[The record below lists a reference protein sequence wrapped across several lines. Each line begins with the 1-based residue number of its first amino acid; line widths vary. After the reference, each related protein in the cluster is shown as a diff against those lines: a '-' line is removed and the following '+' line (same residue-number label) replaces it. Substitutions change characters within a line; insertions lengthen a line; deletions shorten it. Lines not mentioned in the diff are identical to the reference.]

1 MSNVRLSY
9 SGLISFVIM
18 VISAFTGLAFV
29 LIVTRQLSP
38 EEFGLWTLIGGLI
51 VYVVIFEPISSFWVT
66 RQIARNE
73 KASVTGIGTNTFFS
87 GIALAIYI
95 VIIFFFVNRTD
106 VDYNILLLAGIL
118 IPIYYINRSL
128 ISIAAGYK
136 PQGIGYGTLV
146 FEFIKIP
153 CGLLL
158 VYYGE
163 MGIMG
168 AILATAVGQSAQLV
182 FYAYY
187 VREKFREKF
196 SVSDFKNWIKLAWL
210 PLVAGGHD
218 KIRLL
223 DVAIFTIITG
233 SLTGLAF
240 WGVSLALSNIVGYSK
255 SISAGLY
262 PKLLFAQK
270 GEYIE
275 IVLKRALFFAIPL
288 AGMAF
293 VFTKP
298 GLWVLNPLYI
308 EGVVVVYVWI
318 VVQFIYIF
326 EELFDAVLG
335 GIEKVDVG
343 FGAKFKEYVKSRLI
357 TVPLIYTIGRC
368 VYLGVIS
375 IIFVISLQTDMIEI
389 ETLVWW
395 GITGII
401 IDMCIVTIFW
411 KMIVK
416 TLPFKWP
423 ILGIIKFISA
433 TLTASVVTYYFLE
446 NFLVYEKAIFMF
458 LPSTIPYF
466 LTYIG
471 IYFSIMYTIDKD
483 TRLFIKSIVQEIK
496 QRK

>member
-9 SGLISFVIM
+9 SGMISFVIM
-18 VISAFTGLAFV
+18 VISAFTGLAFT

-38 EEFGLWTLIGGLI
+38 EEFGLWTLIGSLV
-51 VYVVIFEPISSFWVT
+51 VYVIIFEPISSFWVT
-66 RQIARNE
+66 RQVARNE
-73 KASVTGIGTNTFFS
+73 KASVTGIGTNSFFS
-87 GIALAIYI
+87 GIALAIYM
-95 VIIFFFVNRTD
+95 VIIFFFVNQTD

-128 ISIAAGYK
+128 VSIVAGYK
-136 PQGIGYGTLV
+136 PQGTGYGTLV

-153 CGLLL
+153 SGLML

-163 MGIMG
+163 MGIIG
-168 AILATAVGQSAQLV
+168 AILATAMGQTAQLV

-187 VREKFREKF
+187 VREKFKEKF
-196 SVSDFKNWIKLAWL
+196 SMLHFKNWIKLAWL

-218 KIRLL
+218 KIRVL
-223 DVAIFTIITG
+223 DVAIFTMITG

-240 WGVSLALSNIVGYSK
+240 WGVGLALSNIVGYSK

-262 PKLLFAQK
+262 PKLLFSQK

-275 IVLKRALFFAIPL
+275 IVLKRTLFFAIPL
-288 AGMAF
+288 VGMAF
-293 VFTKP
+293 IFAKP

-318 VVQFIYIF
+318 VLQFIYIF
-326 EELFDAVLG
+326 EELFDAVLN

-357 TVPLIYTIGRC
+357 TVPLIYTIGRS
-368 VYLGVIS
+368 VYLGIIS
-375 IIFVISLQTDMIEI
+375 IIFVISLQTNMIEI
-389 ETLVWW
+389 ETLIWW
-395 GITGII
+395 GIVGII
-401 IDMCIVTIFW
+401 IDISIVTIFW

-423 ILGIIKFISA
+423 IVGITKFVFA
-433 TLTASVVTYYFLE
+433 TLIAGSVTYYFLE
-446 NFLVYEKAIFMF
+446 NFLVYEKTIFIF

-466 LTYIG
+466 LTYVT
-471 IYFSIMYTIDKD
+471 IYFSIMSIIDND
-483 TRLFIKSIVQEIK
+483 TRLFIKSIFQEIRQK
-496 QRK
+496 

>member
-9 SGLISFVIM
+9 SGMISFVVM

-38 EEFGLWTLIGGLI
+38 EEFGLWTLIGSLI
-51 VYVVIFEPISSFWVT
+51 VYVIIFEPISSYWVT

-73 KASVTGIGTNTFFS
+73 KASVTGIGTNSFFS
-87 GIALAIYI
+87 GIALVIYM

-106 VDYNILLLAGIL
+106 ADYNILLLSGIL

-128 ISIAAGYK
+128 VSIVAGYK
-136 PQGIGYGTLV
+136 PQGTGYGTLI

-153 CGLLL
+153 SGLLL

-168 AILATAVGQSAQLV
+168 AIIATAMGQTAQLV

-187 VREKFREKF
+187 VKEKFKEKF
-196 SVSDFKNWIKLAWL
+196 SMVYFKNWIKLAWL
-210 PLVAGGHD
+210 PLVGNGHD
-218 KIRLL
+218 KIRVL
-223 DVAIFTIITG
+223 DVAIFTMITG
-233 SLTGLAF
+233 SLAGLAF
-240 WGVSLALSNIVGYSK
+240 WGVSLALSNVVGYSK
-255 SISAGLY
+255 SISVGLY

-275 IVLKRALFFAIPL
+275 IVLKRTLFFAIPL

-293 VFTKP
+293 IFAKP

-318 VVQFIYIF
+318 VLQFIYIF
-326 EELFDAVLG
+326 EELFETVLG

-343 FGAKFKEYVKSRLI
+343 FGAKFKDYIKSRLI
-357 TVPLIYTIGRC
+357 TVPLIYTIGRTI
-368 VYLGVIS
+368 YLGIIS
-375 IIFVISLQTDMIEI
+375 IIFVISLQTNMIEI

-395 GITGII
+395 GIVGII
-401 IDMCIVTIFW
+401 IDMVIVTIFW

-423 ILGIIKFISA
+423 ILGIIKFIFA
-433 TLTASVVTYYFLE
+433 TLIAGGITYYFLE
-446 NFLVYEKAIFMF
+446 NFLVYEKTIFIF
-458 LPSTIPYF
+458 LPSTMPYF
-466 LTYIG
+466 LVYFG
-471 IYFSIMYTIDKD
+471 IYFSIMIIIDRD
-483 TRLFIKSIVQEIK
+483 TRLFTKSILDEIK